1 MTEHRNTLT
10 ALGRYVAPEAA
21 YFALRMESL
30 LLQSDS
36 ETIEEDETEYGWD
49 NN

>member
-1 MTEHRNTLT
+1 MTEHRNTQTTGSNYASPEIAQLD
-10 ALGRYVAPEAA
+10 LG
-21 YFALRMESL
+21 FESL